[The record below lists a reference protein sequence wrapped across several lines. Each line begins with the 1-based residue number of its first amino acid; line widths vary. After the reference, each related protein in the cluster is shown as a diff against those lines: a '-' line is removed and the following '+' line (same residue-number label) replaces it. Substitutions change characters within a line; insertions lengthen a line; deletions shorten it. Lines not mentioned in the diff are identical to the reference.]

1 MMKKTYLET
10 LKDDIRTWME
20 AEFGKIFKDNSYYF
34 NLEDYAGDV
43 DDFEEYL
50 NETLWV
56 DDSVT
61 GNASGSYT
69 FSREEAKYNILANMG
84 EVHEALTEFCYDP
97 AEVGKMFLEED
108 FEKIDVITRCYFLS
122 QAIREVIKEENIDE
136 ELKNA

>member
-20 AEFGKIFKDNSYYF
+20 DNAYYF

-43 DDFEEYL
+43 DAFEEYL
-50 NETLWV
+50 NETLWI

-69 FSREEAKYNILANMG
+69 FNREEAKYNILANMG

-122 QAIREVIKEENIDE
+122 QAIREVIEEDNIEE
-136 ELKNA
+136 ELEKIEEELENA